1 MLNIISIGDATE
13 DVFLQ
18 LEEATLH
25 CNKGTNTCQIC
36 MDFATKIPV
45 KSVHKL
51 VGGNA
56 ANLAIGM
63 SRLRLKSSIYLELGK
78 DEQGE
83 KIYHSLKKD
92 HVNTKYV
99 YLRKGA
105 VTNYSVVLNKG
116 AERTILIYHGKRK
129 YHLPHLP
136 KVPWV
141 YLTSMGKGCEVIY
154 PSLLSYLKKT
164 NAKLGFNPGTHQLRS
179 GLATLK
185 PLLKTSYVVILNVEE
200 TQFLFKEK
208 SRDIKKLLK
217 LLKGTGCNI
226 AVVTDGPAGS
236 YAYDGKQMFFCPIY
250 VVPIVE
256 RTGCGDSYSTGFIAA
271 LMYGL
276 DIKEAMKWGTVN
288 AAGVIQHIGP
298 QEGLLTKTQLQTML
312 KKKPRFGPI
321 MYK

>member
-13 DVFLQ
+13 DVFLE
-18 LEEATLH
+18 LEEASLH
-25 CNKGTNTCQIC
+25 CNKGTKTCQIC

-63 SRLRLKSSIYLELGK
+63 SRLGLKSSIYLELGT

-83 KIYHSLKKD
+83 KIYRSLKND
-92 HVNTKYV
+92 MVDTKYV

-129 YHLPHLP
+129 YHLPQFP

-141 YLTSMGKGCEVIY
+141 YLTSMGKGCETVY
-154 PSLLSYLKKT
+154 KSLLNYVKK
-164 NAKLGFNPGTHQLRS
+164 NNVKLGFNPGTHQLRS
-179 GLATLK
+179 GLKTLK
-185 PLLKTSYVVILNVEE
+185 PLLKVSEVVILNVEE
-200 TQFLFKEK
+200 AQFLFKEK
-208 SRDIKKLLK
+208 SRNINKLLK
-217 LLKGTGCNI
+217 LLKKTGCKI
-226 AVVTDGPAGS
+226 AVITDGPAGS
-236 YAYDGKQMFFCPIY
+236 YACNGREIYYQDIYD
-250 VVPIVE
+250 VPVIE

-288 AAGVIQHIGP
+288 AAGVIQYIGP
-298 QEGLLTKTQLQTML
+298 QEGLLTKKQLETML
-312 KKKPRFGPI
+312 KKKPMFKTV
-321 MYK
+321 MY